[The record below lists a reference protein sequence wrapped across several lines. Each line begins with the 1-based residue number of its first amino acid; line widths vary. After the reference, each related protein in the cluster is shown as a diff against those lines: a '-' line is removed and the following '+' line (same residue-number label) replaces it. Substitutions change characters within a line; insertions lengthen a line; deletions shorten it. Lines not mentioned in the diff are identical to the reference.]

1 MAYSSL
7 SFGNSIS
14 DIFRKHNIV
23 KNLSPYTVEGTF
35 STQVNGENGV
45 FPINLR
51 DSAVKNSQELL
62 KLYPDYLEKQY
73 LLNFFGPSDGFGQPI
88 SIQDIQ
94 NIINNRDTY
103 YTFVASFYSLQNI
116 VLQTNPF
123 GSDGS
128 LSNDSKLAQVS
139 AEILKQQF
147 QYRIGQEIREET
159 FGRINLLD
167 ALSDPYEATALLTGN
182 RTLIEKNWQISQ
194 PDNLVG
200 KGLDLVSRITG
211 VYSPY
216 SWIPGDYFDDSTPV
230 TANEQTTV
238 GGRIVNDLRQAISSV
253 IGFGRPELDPS
264 YNFLQ
269 NTGGGQKSTLFRN
282 LEFNKYRPEY
292 RSSQVQA
299 AQTLLGQGIQ
309 SIAELGRA
317 LGGTQPPAGQYYL
330 GTQQTPIPNLVAP
343 PNDQPSG
350 MDGVPVYGYSI
361 LGITYEGEGLDQTFK
376 FGLGGRSYY
385 NQGDLQGGFSWVGSN
400 QTGPGVFVG
409 PNGTTFGSEGSL
421 TFGSTVSD
429 LLRNLNTFQ
438 GGASPTF
445 GGTVSEG
452 FAFTKDSILDKTQQL
467 VLSNP
472 GGGKGFQSIG
482 NAINQVSKIFNDGY
496 KEITKGSKVIKYV
509 DNNGIEKGAE
519 YCRIFTKDQ
528 PFRTMNRL
536 QKKTR
541 NIRGFS
547 YSNLD
552 APYNLNIT
560 PYRGED
566 ATNLTN
572 EGVKKYMFSL
582 ENLAWKPSKKKG
594 FTVQDLPLC
603 ERGPNGGRIMWFP
616 PYDLTFSEQISS
628 RWNATDFIG
637 RPEPIYT
644 YGNSTRSG
652 SLSFKIIVDHPSV
665 LNLIVDKVL
674 KGQTAQETN
683 SILESFFAGCKEYDL
698 YQLAEIY
705 NTIPLKELQQI
716 QVILNE
722 TTDPTTIKT
731 VTDILPTEQPIV
743 PTAPELAAP
752 VQTDNLT
759 EDTAG
764 VDISIEPS
772 DFKVYFRNNYPK
784 PNTTPNFQDLLLE
797 YLEKQSEY
805 ANGSGNANSV
815 NNFFNTEIKDDVD
828 QLNKVAVRINELC
841 KNGITVNMSLIGNTS
856 SIATSDYNLGLSNR
870 RIDSIEKFFKEYSG
884 GTLNNFVGN
893 LFKINK
899 TPAGETNSNQLVST
913 GSTQNTVFS
922 LQAIQDRNVQILIT
936 TVAPPKTDQEQQPQ
950 VQETPQTDELP
961 NLTDVK
967 STGPQY
973 LKTTQDVTTTTI
985 TRTENIT
992 PLPGLA
998 KKVLRN
1004 LLSECSYFEMM
1015 KEDSPVVYDSLKE
1028 KLKYFHPGFH
1038 SITPEGL
1045 NARLTFLNQCAKPGS
1060 TIPVIN
1066 DQGEEKVN
1074 DAENTAFGAPPVCIL
1089 RIGDFYNTKILIN
1102 SMQFQFENLD
1112 INPEGIGI
1120 QPMIASVSLSFDF
1133 IGGSGLKEPINRLQ
1147 NALSFNYYANTE
1159 MYDERAEATED
1170 TSEIDNKLYAQI
1182 QENQKVKTQG
1192 VVNQN
1197 NPGGTYIGA
1206 VVSTE
1211 VNNTGFTG
1219 TINYEPIV
1227 YDTKDKVRNYVF
1239 ALTNN
1244 LQAIATK
1251 RGWGFMTEMNRIN
1264 RLYENGTFDV
1274 NNVQIYGSPQNI
1286 QGRVDTI
1293 FETANN
1299 YFENDQGYIME
1310 FLSTKPLKNKT
1321 IRTVRNNLKTFVS
1334 NKKNFV
1340 SSNMIQ
1346 KFAEVNSAQVDLVK
1360 NINKLNYVT
1369 IQYADGFIDQKGN
1382 PTIVSLSLSGVAPN
1396 SPFKEITTLSTDL
1409 DTFLNTDLT
1418 NADIFYPTP
1427 NIDEDPAQYYYEYLV
1442 LYEDLV
1448 EEDFRTKFID
1458 ALVVNVE
1465 SDQDTSTRGYLTEI
1479 IEKMLEDYGYQQD
1492 KNYTEEKFK
1501 EVFDVIND
1509 KYEPYVPFQNS
1520 TTFVFNLV
1528 QNDSPNQTQ
1537 IDELKNLYDGVN
1549 TGPNSTFNGK
1559 EKFV

>member
-400 QTGPGVFVG
+400 QTGVGVFVG
-409 PNGTTFGSEGSL
+409 PNGTTFGGGS
-421 TFGSTVSD
+421 S
-429 LLRNLNTFQ
+429 
-438 GGASPTF
+438 ATF

-472 GGGKGFQSIG
+472 GGGKGFQSVG

-509 DNNGIEKGAE
+509 DDNGISRGEE

-528 PFRTMNRL
+528 PFNTMERL

-560 PYRGED
+560 PYRGAD

-616 PYDLTFSEQISS
+616 PYDLTFSESISA
-628 RWNATDFIG
+628 RWNSTDFIG

-644 YGNSTRSG
+644 YGNANRSG
-652 SLSFKIIVDHPSV
+652 NLSFKIVVDHPSV
-665 LNLIVDKVL
+665 LNLVVDKVL
-674 KGQTAQETN
+674 KGQTAEETN
-683 SILESFFAGCKEYDL
+683 SILDSFFAGCKEYDL
-698 YQLAEIY
+698 YELAEIY

-722 TTDPTTIKT
+722 TTDTTTIET
-731 VTDILPTEQPIV
+731 VTEILPPEQPIV
-743 PTAPELAAP
+743 PTAPEPAAP
-752 VQTDNLT
+752 VQTDDLT
-759 EDTAG
+759 EDTAE
-764 VDISIEPS
+764 VDINIEPS
-772 DFKVYFRNNYPK
+772 DFKVYFRNDYPK
-784 PNTTPNFQDLLLE
+784 PNTTPNFQDLLPE
-797 YLEKQSEY
+797 YLAKQSEY

-815 NNFFNTEIKDDVD
+815 NNFFNTEIQDDVD
-828 QLNKVAVRINELC
+828 QLKKVAVRINELC
-841 KNGITVNMSLIGNTS
+841 NNGITVNMSLIGNTS

-936 TVAPPKTDQEQQPQ
+936 TVAPPKPVQEQQPQ

-961 NLTDVK
+961 NPADIK

-973 LKTTQDVTTTTI
+973 LTTYQDVTTTTV

-1015 KEDSPVVYDSLKE
+1015 KETTPVVYDSLKE
-1028 KLKYFHPGFH
+1028 KLKYFHPAFH

-1045 NARLTFLNQCAKPGS
+1045 NARLTFLNQCTRPGS

-1074 DAENTAFGAPPVCIL
+1074 DAENTAFGAPPVCVL

-1102 SMQFQFENLD
+1102 SIQFQFENLD

-1120 QPMIASVSLSFDF
+1120 QPMIATVSMSFDF

-1159 MYDERAEATED
+1159 MYDERADATED

-1192 VVNQN
+1192 VVDQN
-1197 NPGGTYIGA
+1197 NPAGTYIGA

-1211 VNNTGFTG
+1211 VNDTGFTG
-1219 TINYEPIV
+1219 TINYQPIID
-1227 YDTKDKVRNYVF
+1227 DTSNKVKNYVF

-1244 LQAIATK
+1244 LQAIATE
-1251 RGWGFMTEMNRIN
+1251 RGWGFMTEMNRLN
-1264 RLYENGTFDV
+1264 RFYENGTFDV
-1274 NNVQIYGSPQNI
+1274 NSVQIYGSPQNI
-1286 QGRVDTI
+1286 QGKVDTI
-1293 FETANN
+1293 FTTAND
-1299 YFENDQGYIME
+1299 YFENNQGYILE

-1321 IRTVRNNLKTFVS
+1321 IRTVRNNLKSFVT

-1340 SSNMIQ
+1340 SSNMVL
-1346 KFAEVNSAQVDLVK
+1346 KFSEVNSSQLDLVR
-1360 NINKLNYVT
+1360 NIDKLNYVT
-1369 IQYADGFIDQKGN
+1369 VQYADGFIDQKGN
-1382 PTIVSLSLSGVAPN
+1382 PTIVNLSLPTVGTD
-1396 SPFKEITTLSTDL
+1396 SPFKEITIMSTDL

-1418 NADIFYPTP
+1418 NADIFDPTP
-1427 NIDEDPAQYYYEYLV
+1427 NIDELPAQYYYEYLT

-1458 ALVVNVE
+1458 ALLVNVE
-1465 SDQDTSTRGYLTEI
+1465 SDQITYTRNYLTVI
-1479 IEKMLEDYGYQQD
+1479 INEMLVDHGYQQD

-1549 TGPNSTFNGK
+1549 TGANSTFNGK

>member
-385 NQGDLQGGFSWVGSN
+385 NQGDLQGGFSWVGAD
-400 QTGPGVFVG
+400 QTGIGNSVG
-409 PNGTTFGSEGSL
+409 PEGIIFGGS
-421 TFGSTVSD
+421 SS
-429 LLRNLNTFQ
+429 
-438 GGASPTF
+438 ATF
-445 GGTVSEG
+445 GGTMSEG
-452 FAFTKDSILDKTQQL
+452 FAFTKDSILDRTQQL

-472 GGGKGFQSIG
+472 GGGKGYQSIG

-509 DNNGIEKGAE
+509 DDNGIDRGAE

-528 PFRTMNRL
+528 PFRTMERL

-683 SILESFFAGCKEYDL
+683 SILESFFSGCKEYDL
-698 YQLAEIY
+698 YKLAEIY
-705 NTIPLKELQQI
+705 NTIPLSELQVI
-716 QVILNE
+716 QTILNQ
-722 TTDPTTIKT
+722 TTDVSTIEQ
-731 VTDILPTEQPIV
+731 VTEQLSPEPEIV
-743 PTAPELAAP
+743 PSNGTEPGS
-752 VQTDNLT
+752 QGKTDEVC
-759 EDTAG
+759 EDTST
-764 VDISIEPS
+764 VPITIDPNNFE
-772 DFKVYFRNNYPK
+772 VYFRNDYPK
-784 PNTTPNFQDLLLE
+784 PGNTDDFKILWDDYTSPSVKNLYINPSPNSAGKL
-797 YLEKQSEY
+797 
-805 ANGSGNANSV
+805 
-815 NNFFNTEIKDDVD
+815 NFFNDPIGKNIEKLD
-828 QLNKVAVRINELC
+828 QLCIRIIELC
-841 KNGITVNMSLIGNTS
+841 QQNVKVTVSIDGNTS
-856 SIATSDYNLGLSNR
+856 SVGNEDYNLELSKR
-870 RIDSIEKFFKEYSG
+870 RIASVRKYISQFSTTGVTLSSFENSSKLVFKENPQGENIADQTVSA
-884 GTLNNFVGN
+884 GTQ
-893 LFKINK
+893 
-899 TPAGETNSNQLVST
+899 SQ
-913 GSTQNTVFS
+913 TVTS
-922 LQAIQDRNVQILIT
+922 LAAIQDRNVQVNVT
-936 TVAPPKTDQEQQPQ
+936 AEAPPQSQTVPAGESSSQP
-950 VQETPQTDELP
+950 D
-961 NLTDVK
+961 TDVNP
-967 STGPQY
+967 SPTD
-973 LKTTQDVTTTTI
+973 LKNGTIPPTSLPRLNPTTSSNVTTSVTA
-985 TRTENIT
+985 
-992 PLPGLA
+992 LPGLS

-1028 KLKYFHPGFH
+1028 KLKYFHPAFH
-1038 SITPEGL
+1038 SITPECL

-1197 NPGGTYIGA
+1197 NPAGTYIGA

-1227 YDTKDKVRNYVF
+1227 YDTKDKVKNYVF

-1244 LQAIATK
+1244 LQAIATE
-1251 RGWGFMTEMNRIN
+1251 RGWGFMTEMNRLN
-1264 RLYENGTFDV
+1264 RLYETGTFNV

-1334 NKKNFV
+1334 NKKNVV
-1340 SSNMIQ
+1340 SSDMIQ
-1346 KFAEVNSAQVDLVK
+1346 KFAEVNSAQLDLVK

-1427 NIDEDPAQYYYEYLV
+1427 NIDEDPAQYYYEYLT

-1458 ALVVNVE
+1458 ALLVNVE
-1465 SDQDTSTRGYLTEI
+1465 SDQITYTRNYLTVI
-1479 IEKMLEDYGYQQD
+1479 INEMLVDHGYQQD

-1509 KYEPYVPFQNS
+1509 KYETYVPFQNS

-1549 TGPNSTFNGK
+1549 TGANSTFNGK

>member
-409 PNGTTFGSEGSL
+409 PNGTTFG
-421 TFGSTVSD
+421 
-429 LLRNLNTFQ
+429 
-438 GGASPTF
+438 GGASATF

-472 GGGKGFQSIG
+472 GGGKGYQSIG

-509 DNNGIEKGAE
+509 DDNGIERGEE

-528 PFRTMNRL
+528 PFNTMERL

-743 PTAPELAAP
+743 PTQSEPAAP
-752 VQTDNLT
+752 VQTDNFT

-764 VDISIEPS
+764 VDISITPN
-772 DFKVYFRNNYPK
+772 DFVVYFRNDYPK
-784 PNTTPNFQDLLLE
+784 QGDTSSFDSLLTNYLTKKNE
-797 YLEKQSEY
+797 YI
-805 ANGSGNANSV
+805 NGSGTPNQVRNIFETQIENGTNQLKTVAN
-815 NNFFNTEIKDDVD
+815 
-828 QLNKVAVRINELC
+828 RINELC
-841 KNGITVNMSLIGNTS
+841 VQGVNVKIDLIGNTS
-856 SIATSDYNLGLSNR
+856 SIGNEEYNKSLSER
-870 RIDSIEKFFKEYSG
+870 RIESIVTFFDNYSG
-884 GTLNNFVGN
+884 GTLNQFEKN
-893 LFKINK
+893 LLTYNK
-899 TPAGETNSNQLVST
+899 NPLGEMRSTSSAT
-913 GSTQNTVFS
+913 GSAAIFS
-922 LQAIQDRNVQILIT
+922 LEAIENRNVQIKIT
-936 TVAPPKTDQEQQPQ
+936 ATTPPKPVQEQQPQ

-973 LKTTQDVTTTTI
+973 LKTTQDVTTTTV

-1028 KLKYFHPGFH
+1028 KLKYFHPAFH

-1227 YDTKDKVRNYVF
+1227 NDTKDKVKNYVF

-1244 LQAIATK
+1244 LQAIATE
-1251 RGWGFMTEMNRIN
+1251 RGWGFMTEMNRLN
-1264 RLYENGTFDV
+1264 RLYENGTFNV

-1396 SPFKEITTLSTDL
+1396 SPFKEITTMSSDL
-1409 DTFLNTDLT
+1409 DTFLNPDLT
-1418 NADIFYPTP
+1418 NADIFDPSP
-1427 NIDEDPAQYYYEYLV
+1427 NIEELPAQYYYEYLT
-1442 LYEDLV
+1442 LYEDIV
-1448 EEDFRTKFID
+1448 EEDFRLKFIN

-1501 EVFDVIND
+1501 EVFKVINV